1 MSYAMCFTGTRGLP
15 FFESGATVLG
25 NQVAQD
31 ANGANGIAGEC
42 DVVPLVGVPSKGFD
56 GLDKSRPT
64 LIRLSIAVTNGAA
77 VGFPIVFQGRLPPF
91 IYDARIVC
99 FSDADLVTYAGNLIN
114 CPNQQIVAVLGPPR
128 PAIALGNDGFNHDW
142 TETAD
147 SGEDPQVSFA
157 VYSTNVLILPNEH
170 NISGG
175 LYIVMNSRD
184 GIAADDEL
192 RSAFNIVPAKSSIDY
207 VCI

>member
-1 MSYAMCFTGTRGLP
+1 MSYAMCFKGTRGLP
-15 FFESGATVLG
+15 FFESEANVFPY
-25 NQVAQD
+25 QVAAD
-31 ANGANGIAGEC
+31 ANAPQGLAGEC
-42 DVVPLVGVPSKGFD
+42 DVVPLVDVPTTGFD

-64 LIRLSIAVTNGAA
+64 LMRLSIAITNGAVA
-77 VGFPIVFQGRLPPF
+77 FPIVFQGRLPPF

-114 CPNQQIVAVLGPPR
+114 CPNQQIVAVLGAPR

-142 TETAD
+142 TEVAD
-147 SGEDPQVSFA
+147 ASEDPTVTFA
-157 VYSTNVLILPNEH
+157 VYSTNVLIVPDEH

-175 LYIVMNSRD
+175 LYIVMNARD
-184 GIAADDEL
+184 GNAADDEL
-192 RSAFNIVPAKSSIDY
+192 RSAFNIIPTKSAIDY

>member
-1 MSYAMCFTGTRGLP
+1 MSFAMCFEGKRGLS
-15 FFESGATVLG
+15 FFESGADVLG

-42 DVVPLVGVPSKGFD
+42 DCIPLVSVPTTGFQ
-56 GLDKSRPT
+56 GLDKSRLT
-64 LIRLSIAVTNGAA
+64 QVRMSIAITNGAVA
-77 VGFPIVFQGRLPPF
+77 FPIVFQGRLPPF

-99 FSDADLVTYAGNLIN
+99 FSDADLVTYANNLIN

-128 PAIALGNDGFNHDW
+128 PAIALGNDGYNHDW

-147 SGEDPQVSFA
+147 SGEDPTVDYA
-157 VYSTNVLILPNEH
+157 VYSTNVLIVPDEH

-175 LYIVMNSRD
+175 LYIVMNARD
-184 GIAADDEL
+184 GSAADDEL
-192 RSAFNIVPAKSSIDY
+192 RSAFNIIPAKSSIDY